1 MINHSTL
8 AIVAIVAALGLL
20 GVVAIESIISI
31 VLPQQHVATAA
42 KSSVGQCASTE
53 KNASAF
59 GCHTL
64 PH

>member
-31 VLPQQHVATAA
+31 TPQHQAEARGCNNSVAF
-42 KSSVGQCASTE
+42 
-53 KNASAF
+53 NASKGRCF
-59 GCHTL
+59 GH
-64 PH
+64 